1 MAQQM
6 RALMAPPPVALPGTA
21 SVPEVT
27 RAKRDAE
34 MGNVIV
40 PENAQVCGMG
50 TDREIVMRTVAAA
63 QDPATTTPWP
73 TSAVMP
79 TSPCPP
85 GTASRRRC
93 SSCAPMPY
101 AACLWSTGG
110 SREAWCRSGLW

>member
-63 QDPATTTPWP
+63 QDPATTTLADICSHAYV
-73 TSAVMP
+73 TV
-79 TSPCPP
+79 PP